1 MNTEILFFAGAVA
14 IGGLIMATHS
24 YLRAKDNNKEVSREL
39 AKAQDLL
46 KDIAELKPELC
57 KSWEDFDFI
66 VYGQKLDSARI
77 KLAAEYLRHL
87 EADDE
92 AREAFES
99 VQ

>member
-1 MNTEILFFAGAVA
+1 MNTEILFLACAVA
-14 IGGLIMATHS
+14 IGGLIMAVHA
-24 YLRAKDNNKEVSREL
+24 YLKARDDYREL
-39 AKAQDLL
+39 FDKYANAKDLL

-57 KSWEDFDFI
+57 RSCEDFDFI